1 MHGKWIAVLSIT
13 ASAAAT
19 PGAADAGT
27 YVGFA
32 YSDVELEVTNA
43 IQGFSVDG
51 SESDVRL
58 FGGLLVGEHVAVEG
72 SYIDVSGYGA
82 TFPYGI
88 PDVIT
93 LNVNFEADYQ
103 IVTARA
109 IGKLSMRQFDLF
121 AGVGAYDAD
130 FDGDATYP
138 IFTDGSGSQVAT
150 VSRSESGLSGIVGIA
165 YRLGDAAAVRLDFE
179 WFDMP
184 AGMETSIASLG
195 LTYRFN

>member
-27 YVGFA
+27 YAGVA

-51 SESDVRL
+51 SESEVRF
-58 FGGLLVGEHVAVEG
+58 FGGVLVREHFAVEG
-72 SYIDVSGYGA
+72 SFIDVPGYGA
-82 TFPYGI
+82 NFPYEI

-109 IGKLSMRQFDLF
+109 IGKLSMQQFDF
-121 AGVGAYDAD
+121 FTGVGAYDAD

-150 VSRSESGLSGIVGIA
+150 VSRSEWPVRYRRDRLSPRRCCSGAPRFRVVRHAS
-165 YRLGDAAAVRLDFE
+165 RHGDIYC
-179 WFDMP
+179 
-184 AGMETSIASLG
+184 G
-195 LTYRFN
+195 